1 MALHRSVLK
10 EDDILCE
17 LYVDTRSDIIDNS
30 EMKFWTVAVTPPPL
44 VHVNNCDLLP

>member
-17 LYVDTRSDIIDNS
+17 LHVDRRSDITENS
-30 EMKFWTVAVTPPPL
+30 EMKFWTVAVTFPPL
-44 VHVNNCDLLP
+44 DHVDNCDLLP